1 MIIFNKEKDLGL
13 FINRL
18 VALTPEEFMGLAK
31 VLDVM
36 ISVVDPET
44 GDYKVKEAEALID
57 EMAKNFCAL
66 PHKERKFILKA
77 MKR

>member
-1 MIIFNKEKDLGL
+1 MIVFNKEKDLDL
-13 FINRL
+13 FIKRL

-44 GDYKVKEAEALID
+44 GDYKVKEAEAIID
-57 EMAKNFCAL
+57 EMAKSFCAL